1 MRWSGVRI
9 SGGSPKI
16 AMTEL
21 GRSLLFFCVRR
32 DTEIRTGFARRSRL
46 RAPPSKVFSPRLRTA
61 PIRSSA
67 LLAYLRWVTK
77 TNTASMRRLFLFYAA
92 GVRFE
97 RGSRGEAA
105 CAHRPQKCSR
115 LVSAP
120 PPSEAL
126 HYSHISGGSACTHR
140 PQKCSRLVSAPPLSE
155 ALHYSHISGGS
166 VYMPRRHRLARNRRG
181 RCRSCG
187 SSPWNA
193 PPRERVPDDSGEPHY
208 TRQSS
213 ALSSRL
219 SKRQYRFAAPAAV
232 LTGGR
237 GEW

>member
-32 DTEIRTGFARRSRL
+32 DTEIRTGFARRSCL

-61 PIRSSA
+61 PIRSPA

-77 TNTASMRRLFLFYAA
+77 NSNDRTWTVVAIFLCPQGHRDSN
-92 GVRFE
+92 GVR
-97 RGSRGEAA
+97 AA
-105 CAHRPQKCSR
+105 KLLARTALKSVLASSPHRPHPKPCTTR
-115 LVSAP
+115 
-120 PPSEAL
+120 
-126 HYSHISGGSACTHR
+126 ISPVG
-140 PQKCSRLVSAPPLSE
+140 L
-155 ALHYSHISGGS
+155 
-166 VYMPRRHRLARNRRG
+166 LARPAAIDLPATNAGDADPAAARPGMHPRANAFPMTSARRTT
-181 RCRSCG
+181 
-187 SSPWNA
+187 P
-193 PPRERVPDDSGEPHY
+193 VKV
-208 TRQSS
+208 S
-213 ALSSRL
+213 ALSSG
-219 SKRQYRFAAPAAV
+219 SQNGEYPFAAPAAV

>member
-105 CAHRPQKCSR
+105 CAHPSSKVLSPPFPHR
-115 LVSAP
+115 P
-120 PPSEAL
+120 PPKPCTTR
-126 HYSHISGGSACTHR
+126 ISPVG
-140 PQKCSRLVSAPPLSE
+140 L
-155 ALHYSHISGGS
+155 
-166 VYMPRRHRLARNRRG
+166 
-181 RCRSCG
+181 
-187 SSPWNA
+187 
-193 PPRERVPDDSGEPHY
+193 
-208 TRQSS
+208 
-213 ALSSRL
+213 
-219 SKRQYRFAAPAAV
+219 FAHPAAIDLPAIKTAGDADPAAARPGMHPRANAHSMISARRTMLV
-232 LTGGR
+232 KFRL
-237 GEW
+237 

>member
-67 LLAYLRWVTK
+67 LLAYLRWVCL
-77 TNTASMRRLFLFYAA
+77 R
-92 GVRFE
+92 
-97 RGSRGEAA
+97 
-105 CAHRPQKCSR
+105 
-115 LVSAP
+115 AP
-120 PPSEAL
+120 PSKVLSPRLRTAPIRSSAL
-126 HYSHISGGSACTHR
+126 LAYLRRICLCA
-140 PQKCSRLVSAPPLSE
+140 
-155 ALHYSHISGGS
+155 
-166 VYMPRRHRLARNRRG
+166 RRHWLAGNKRG

-193 PPRERVPDDSGEPHY
+193 PPRERVPDGFGTPYY

-219 SKRQYRFAAPAAV
+219 SKRQYPFAAPAAV